1 MSTFYKFTLCELT
14 NIQFINKQLLNRKQM
29 QHRKRNEAEKE
40 VMKMM
45 IDADITQKMIAKH
58 LDITPQA
65 VNNRLKR
72 GSVDPLIK
80 AIEELKNNR
89 S

>member
-1 MSTFYKFTLCELT
+1 
-14 NIQFINKQLLNRKQM
+14 M
-29 QHRKRNEAEKE
+29 QNRKRNKAEKE

-72 GSVDPLIK
+72 GSVDPLVK
-80 AIEELKNNR
+80 AIEELQETR